1 MTEDADDLLI
11 RMIEIAM
18 RTRADSSGR
27 IRLPTERELCELLQV
42 QRPTVRERLTVLET
56 LGFVQRRQGSG
67 TYLALPNSQFLQF
80 YFEVS
85 LKLGFISVDQMQ
97 NAMEMIGLEMVSN
110 AALNA
115 NTADIDLLDQTV
127 GQLREANSI
136 HEFVEGQFKFH
147 AGLARACHN
156 PVISL
161 LIDGLARVIR
171 TVMLN
176 RMRMLSMVSGS
187 FDRNVDAHAAV
198 VQSLRE
204 HEPEMARISL
214 QECYAL
220 WRREASKISMLDLTE

>member
-1 MTEDADDLLI
+1 ML
-11 RMIEIAM
+11 R
-18 RTRADSSGR
+18 SSG
-27 IRLPTERELCELLQV
+27 
-42 QRPTVRERLTVLET
+42 TVW
-56 LGFVQRRQGSG
+56 
-67 TYLALPNSQFLQF
+67 
-80 YFEVS
+80 
-85 LKLGFISVDQMQ
+85 
-97 NAMEMIGLEMVSN
+97 
-110 AALNA
+110 
-115 NTADIDLLDQTV
+115 
-127 GQLREANSI
+127 QLREATNI

-187 FDRNVDAHAAV
+187 LDRNVDAHAAV

-220 WRREASKISMLDLTE
+220 WRREASKISILDLTE

>member
-115 NTADIDLLDQTV
+115 NAADIDLLDQTV
-127 GQLREANSI
+127 GQLRDATNI